1 MFDPNEKNKHK
12 FMVQSLFAPD
22 GEINTEQLWKDV
34 GPDQLMDAKL
44 RCLFEMPVEKSKDG
58 AVSQLTS

>member
-1 MFDPNEKNKHK
+1 
-12 FMVQSLFAPD
+12 MVQSLFAPD